1 MAMKHAC
8 KHWPQ
13 LVLSWT
19 TKKWT
24 IHLIW
29 FVCIRQTDCVTH
41 LLVVSDDGR
50 VPGALLFSSL
60 QLSAAHLLQLLG
72 REKMAAFL
80 ISFDPLRF
88 SSIHSNSQNIMLIS
102 HGLVRLQFN
111 VYSQNIA
118 CFCSKKHDSDPNLTQ
133 KPDDRGLSP
142 ICTPSYSK
150 HILWEMYQQAH
161 YQSTLPYLDIYTKVE
176 LLTALHNYNHV
187 CIQLYIITIHSEY
200 SFT

>member
-1 MAMKHAC
+1 M
-8 KHWPQ
+8 
-13 LVLSWT
+13 
-19 TKKWT
+19 
-24 IHLIW
+24 
-29 FVCIRQTDCVTH
+29 
-41 LLVVSDDGR
+41 
-50 VPGALLFSSL
+50 FSSL

-72 REKMAAFL
+72 REKMAALL

-102 HGLVRLQFN
+102 HGLVRLQFD